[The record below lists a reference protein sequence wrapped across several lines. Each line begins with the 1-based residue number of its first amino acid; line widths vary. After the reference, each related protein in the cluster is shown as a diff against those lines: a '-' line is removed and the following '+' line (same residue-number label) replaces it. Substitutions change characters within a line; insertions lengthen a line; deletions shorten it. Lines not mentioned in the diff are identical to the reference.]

1 MPKISIITPAYI
13 DTNAK
18 LQWLAE
24 MVETVKKQS
33 FTDWELIIVDD
44 ASPINPVY
52 ENRSDD
58 RIRLFRLGSRSGP
71 SLARN
76 TGVAVCEADALLPLD
91 ADDLLPT
98 DDVLT
103 KLYEEWAKDK
113 TKTVYGDLQFLNGMN
128 GNEFQPGR
136 VIKLPEYT
144 FQAALDPRALMPVTV
159 LHSVDC
165 HYKAG
170 GWKPELDKGLEDV
183 EYWIAAAKAGF
194 CGKHINLT
202 TLLYRRHRTSRHSTL
217 RASYENEIAMRNK
230 IMEIHKDAYEGNCTE
245 ASMGCG
251 CGGGGGRTTFQAP
264 KQQNAG
270 NNGSAARMTALDQV
284 GNDQKVGVEY
294 IGRREGTFTV
304 VGAYTGIT
312 YTIDGVGSKFPAH
325 VNDLPKFKL
334 SGRGQDFRVGVTLD
348 NASVPTAPAQEVP
361 RANEYKPNAPVVAAV
376 EHLDR
381 RATQKFAGAV

>member
-1 MPKISIITPAYI
+1 MPKLSIITPALI

-33 FTDWELIIVDD
+33 FADWELIIVDD

-52 ENRSDD
+52 ENRGDD
-58 RIRLFRLGSRSGP
+58 RIRIFRLGSRSGP

-76 TGVAVCEADALLPLD
+76 TGVAVGEGEALLPLD

-98 DDVLT
+98 DDVLA

-113 TKTVYGDLQFLNGMN
+113 TKTVYGDLQFFNSMDSG
-128 GNEFQPGR
+128 GFQPGR

-144 FQAALDPRALMPVTV
+144 FQAALDPRALMPVSV
-159 LHSVDC
+159 MHSVDC

-194 CGKHINLT
+194 CGKHLNLT

-245 ASMGCG
+245 AAMGCG
-251 CGGGGGRTTFQAP
+251 CGGGGAKAAFQAP
-264 KQQNAG
+264 KERT
-270 NNGSAARMTALDQV
+270 NGSVVRTTALDQV
-284 GNDQKVGVEY
+284 GNDQKTGVEY

-304 VGAYTGIT
+304 VGAYTGLT
-312 YTIDGVGSKFPAH
+312 YTIDGVGSKVMVH

-334 SGRGQDFRVGVTLD
+334 SGRGQDFRVGVVLD
-348 NASVPTAPAQEVP
+348 NMPVTTTTMEIP
-361 RANEYKPNAPVVAAV
+361 RAEEYNPGAPVVAAV
-376 EHLDR
+376 ERLDQ
-381 RATQKFAGAV
+381 RATRKFAGVTA